1 MQWYHKCSNDNVLL
15 GPSWSRIP
23 ICATFVINNSP
34 TYSMLVSHQ
43 CVVFGR
49 TFHKIPLP
57 TLDTGRKKL
66 TLLLKSPASFPLTL
80 LILFG
85 YFVYILTDM
94 FIVVQAFH
102 FKPSFYSLFE
112 YFGHKQIKF
121 IFLWMGYICHHWP
134 RGKIISPEWGLARRV
149 APLYLRVKLSTPF
162 NNVLPKWHAH
172 YLFAQQNLSWNQG
185 CT

>member
-1 MQWYHKCSNDNVLL
+1 MQWNHKCSNDNVLL
-15 GPSWSRIP
+15 GLGPSWSPIP
-23 ICATFVINNSP
+23 ICPTFVINNSP

-43 CVVFGR
+43 SVVFGR

-66 TLLLKSPASFPLTL
+66 TLLLKSPASFPVTL
-80 LILFG
+80 LISFG

-121 IFLWMGYICHHWP
+121 IFCGWAIFVTIDQGARSFLQNEGSQE
-134 RGKIISPEWGLARRV
+134 GSPHFILE
-149 APLYLRVKLSTPF
+149 
-162 NNVLPKWHAH
+162 
-172 YLFAQQNLSWNQG
+172 
-185 CT
+185 

>member
-15 GPSWSRIP
+15 GPSWSPIP

-43 CVVFGR
+43 SVVFGR

-66 TLLLKSPASFPLTL
+66 TLLLKSPASFPVTL
-80 LILFG
+80 LISFG

-121 IFLWMGYICHHWP
+121 IFFVDG
-134 RGKIISPEWGLARRV
+134 
-149 APLYLRVKLSTPF
+149 LYLSPLTKGQDHFSRMRARKKGRPTLS
-162 NNVLPKWHAH
+162 
-172 YLFAQQNLSWNQG
+172 
-185 CT
+185 

>member
-1 MQWYHKCSNDNVLL
+1 MQWNHKCSNGNVLL
-15 GPSWSRIP
+15 GPSWSPIP

-43 CVVFGR
+43 SVVFGR

-66 TLLLKSPASFPLTL
+66 TLLLKSPASFPVTL
-80 LILFG
+80 LISFG

-102 FKPSFYSLFE
+102 FKPSFYSLFR
-112 YFGHKQIKF
+112 YLGHKQIKF
-121 IFLWMGYICHHWP
+121 IFLWMGYICHH
-134 RGKIISPEWGLARRV
+134 
-149 APLYLRVKLSTPF
+149 
-162 NNVLPKWHAH
+162 
-172 YLFAQQNLSWNQG
+172 
-185 CT
+185 